1 MSEIGV
7 PDLPAARK
15 QPLQKRA
22 RERVER
28 ILDVAR
34 DIIAESGSEAMKMS
48 EVAQRADISI
58 GSLYQ
63 YFPDK
68 AAIIRTLAEHYYA
81 LGRHCIGDALDKVR
95 TPEDLQAA
103 FAALVDEYYGMF
115 LEEPVMRDVWS
126 GMQADKALCALD
138 LEDARENGRALAK
151 AMLRAMPG
159 RDRDAAERSAFLIF
173 HLGEAT
179 MRLAIQLEAAE
190 GRAIVDEYIR
200 IATRELGGPDAR
212 K

>member
-1 MSEIGV
+1 MTDTETTSTI
-7 PDLPAARK
+7 AARK
-15 QPLQKRA
+15 MPTQKRA

-34 DIIAESGSEAMKMS
+34 DLIAESGSEAMKMS
-48 EVAQRADISI
+48 EVAQRAGISI

-68 AAIIRTLAEHYYA
+68 AAIIRTLAEQYYA
-81 LGRHCIGDALDKVR
+81 LGRNCIGNALDEVW
-95 TPEDLQAA
+95 TPEALQSA

-115 LEEPVMRDVWS
+115 LEEPVMRDIWS

-138 LEDARENGRALAK
+138 LEDSRENGRVLAK
-151 AMLRAMPG
+151 AMLRALPG
-159 RDRDAAERSAFLIF
+159 RDPQMAERSAFLIF

-179 MRLAIQLEAAE
+179 MRLAIQLDAAE
-190 GRAIVDEYIR
+190 GRAVVDEYKR
-200 IATRELGGPDAR
+200 MALRHMLE
-212 K
+212 